1 MESHSCWKCSD
12 GYFNCIS
19 ILPVIHFIPI
29 DFWYWLDYLAYI
41 YFDYQVIPKVNI
53 DISQDTIFCLKKSYS
68 KDIKLKWHAKYYMYY
83 NDMLCC
89 NKKGGYDVTLYFSYI
104 VAVNFI
110 GGGNRSTRRKPSICS
125 KSLTNFLPYI

>member
-1 MESHSCWKCSD
+1 MVILIVSRFCLLSIVYQLISD
-12 GYFNCIS
+12 IGLTIWHTYIFIIKLSRKS
-19 ILPVIHFIPI
+19 IL
-29 DFWYWLDYLAYI
+29 I
-41 YFDYQVIPKVNI
+41 YHNTLYFVK
-53 DISQDTIFCLKKSYS
+53 KKSYS
-68 KDIKLKWHAKYYMYY
+68 KDIKLKRYAKYYY